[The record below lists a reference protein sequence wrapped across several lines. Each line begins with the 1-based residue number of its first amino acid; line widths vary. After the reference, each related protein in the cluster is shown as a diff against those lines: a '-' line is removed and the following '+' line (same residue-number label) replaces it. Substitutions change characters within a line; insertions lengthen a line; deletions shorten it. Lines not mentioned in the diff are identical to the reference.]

1 VGSTVAHIRRAMTT
15 PSAPSPPAQPSLRTK
30 LLWVAAFYFA
40 SGFPFGVATELLPV
54 YYRQRGV
61 SLTDIGLLSVI
72 ALPWTFKF
80 LWAPLVDRIATYKR
94 WLLSAQIGLAA
105 AMLALLVADPTRAM
119 PFLWVVL
126 VAMATLSATQDIVV
140 DAYTIRLLDT
150 REYGAANGVRVTA
163 YRVAMLVAGGLLLAA
178 AGRLGWP
185 TIFVMAAGTML
196 ALCAISFTIPSR
208 EVARAGAG
216 GLHDLIDPLR
226 ELLTLPA
233 FAAVLLF
240 VLTFKLGD
248 LSLIPMTKPFWVDRG
263 FSTES
268 IGGAST
274 VGIVAAIAGALVGGA
289 LTTRWGIFTALWSLG
304 LVQALSNLGYWAA
317 SQMPAAVSVLYGTI
331 LLEQFTYGL
340 GTAAFLSFL
349 MSLCSKRFAA
359 TQYALLSALFRVGG
373 VMAGAISGAVT
384 EHVGYQTYFLTTFL
398 LALPAFALL
407 PWVRRA
413 VMRPAGS

>member
-1 VGSTVAHIRRAMTT
+1 VTT
-15 PSAPSPPAQPSLRTK
+15 PAAGVSLRTK
-30 LLWVAAFYFA
+30 LMWVAAFYFA

-80 LWAPLVDRIATYKR
+80 LWAPLVDRIGTYKR
-94 WLLSAQIGLAA
+94 WLLGAQIGLATT
-105 AMLALLVADPTRAM
+105 MMALLIADPARAM
-119 PFLWVVL
+119 PLLWIVL
-126 VAMATLSATQDIVV
+126 LAMATLSATQDIVV

-163 YRVAMLVAGGLLLAA
+163 YRVAMLVAGGVLLAV

-185 TIFVMAAGTML
+185 TIFVVAAGTML
-196 ALCAISFTIPSR
+196 ALCAISFTIPAGDMPRTST
-208 EVARAGAG
+208 GAG
-216 GLHDLIDPLR
+216 MRDLVDPLR

-233 FAAVLLF
+233 FAAVMLF

-248 LSLIPMTKPFWVDRG
+248 ISLIPMTKPFWVDRG

-317 SQMPAAVSVLYGTI
+317 SRLPADESVLYGTI

-373 VMAGAISGAVT
+373 VLAGAISGAT
-384 EHVGYQTYFLTTFL
+384 AERVGYGMYFLITFF

-407 PWVRRA
+407 PWIKRA
-413 VMRPAGS
+413 VAR

>member
-1 VGSTVAHIRRAMTT
+1 MTEAERG
-15 PSAPSPPAQPSLRTK
+15 APVSLRTK

-61 SLTDIGLLSVI
+61 SLTDIGLLSII

-80 LWAPLVDRIATYKR
+80 LWAPLVDRIGTYKR
-94 WLLSAQIGLAA
+94 WLLGVQIGLAGT
-105 AMLALLVADPTRAM
+105 MLALLVADPARAM
-119 PFLWVVL
+119 PLLWVVL

-163 YRVAMLVAGGLLLAA
+163 YRVAMLVAGGVMLAA

-185 TIFVMAAGTML
+185 VIFVIAAAAML
-196 ALCAISFTIPSR
+196 LLAAVSFTVPQTNTPR
-208 EVARAGAG
+208 ESSAG
-216 GLHDLIDPLR
+216 GVRDLVNPIR
-226 ELLTLPA
+226 ELLLLPSA
-233 FAAVLLF
+233 VAVLVF
-240 VLTFKLGD
+240 VLMFKLGD
-248 LSLIPMTKPFWVDRG
+248 TSLIPMTKPFWVDRG

-268 IGGAST
+268 IGAAST
-274 VGIVAAIAGALVGGA
+274 VGIIAAILGALVGGV

-317 SQMPAAVSVLYGTI
+317 SQMAATERVLYGTI
-331 LLEQFTYGL
+331 FIEQFTAGL

-349 MSLCSKRFAA
+349 MSLCSKRYAA

-373 VMAGAISGAVT
+373 ILAGAISGAIT
-384 EHVGYQTYFLTTFL
+384 QNVGYGTYFLLTFL
-398 LALPAFALL
+398 LALPAFGLL
-407 PWVRRA
+407 PWVRKA
-413 VMRPAGS
+413 VPR

>member
-1 VGSTVAHIRRAMTT
+1 MTAPPEPVRASAHV
-15 PSAPSPPAQPSLRTK
+15 SLRTK

-40 SGFPFGVATELLPV
+40 SGFPFGIATELLPV

-72 ALPWTFKF
+72 AIPWTFKF
-80 LWAPLVDRIATYKR
+80 LWAPLVDRLGTYKR
-94 WLLSAQIGLAA
+94 WLLAVQIGLAA
-105 AMLALLVADPTRAM
+105 TMLALLIADPARAM
-119 PFLWVVL
+119 PMLWVVL
-126 VAMATLSATQDIVV
+126 FAMATLSATQDIVV

-150 REYGAANGVRVTA
+150 REYGAANGMRVTA
-163 YRVAMLVAGGLLLAA
+163 YRVAMLVAGGVLLTA

-185 TIFVMAAGTML
+185 TIFVLAAGLML
-196 ALCAISFTIPSR
+196 ILSAISFTIPSSDMP
-208 EVARAGAG
+208 RASTAG
-216 GLHDLIDPLR
+216 GLRDLADPLR
-226 ELLTLPA
+226 ELITLPA

-248 LSLIPMTKPFWVDRG
+248 ISLIPMTKPFWVDRG

-268 IGGAST
+268 IGAASS

-317 SQMPAAVSVLYGTI
+317 SRMPAVESVLYGTI

-349 MSLCSKRFAA
+349 MSLCSKRYAA

-373 VMAGAISGAVT
+373 IIAGAISGAIT
-384 EHVGYQTYFLTTFL
+384 EHVGYGTYFFVTFL
-398 LALPAFALL
+398 LALPAFSLL
-407 PWVRRA
+407 PWVKKTVAR
-413 VMRPAGS
+413 

>member
-1 VGSTVAHIRRAMTT
+1 MTT
-15 PSAPSPPAQPSLRTK
+15 PGEHVSLRTK

-72 ALPWTFKF
+72 AIPWTFKF
-80 LWAPLVDRIATYKR
+80 LWAPLVDRVGSYKR
-94 WLLSAQIGLAA
+94 WLLGVQIGLAM
-105 AMLALLVADPTRAM
+105 AMLALLIADPARAM
-119 PFLWVVL
+119 PMLWVVL
-126 VAMATLSATQDIVV
+126 LAMATLSATQDIVV

-150 REYGAANGVRVTA
+150 REYGAANGVRITA

-185 TIFVMAAGTML
+185 TIFVIAAGTML
-196 ALCAISFTIPSR
+196 ILTAISFTIPSSDMP
-208 EVARAGAG
+208 RAAAAG
-216 GLHDLIDPLR
+216 GLRDLVDPLR

-233 FAAVLLF
+233 AAAVLLF

-248 LSLIPMTKPFWVDRG
+248 ISLIPMTKPFWVDRG
-263 FSTES
+263 FSAES
-268 IGGAST
+268 IGAAST
-274 VGIVAAIAGALVGGA
+274 VGIVAAIAGALTGGA

-304 LVQALSNLGYWAA
+304 LVQALSNLGYWTAA
-317 SQMPAAVSVLYGTI
+317 QLPADQSVLYGAI

-340 GTAAFLSFL
+340 GTAAFLSFV
-349 MSLCSKRFAA
+349 MSLCSKRYAA

-373 VMAGAISGAVT
+373 IIAGAISGAVT
-384 EHVGYQTYFLTTFL
+384 QHVGYGTYFLITFL

-413 VMRPAGS
+413 VARDRPITSP

>member
-1 VGSTVAHIRRAMTT
+1 MTT
-15 PSAPSPPAQPSLRTK
+15 PLASPHSVPRPEGTRSLRTK

-40 SGFPFGVATELLPV
+40 SGFPYGVATELLPV

-61 SLTDIGLLSVI
+61 SLTDIGLLSII

-80 LWAPLVDRIATYKR
+80 LWAPLVDRLATYKR

-105 AMLALLVADPTRAM
+105 TLLALLIADPTRAM
-119 PFLWVVL
+119 PLLWVVL
-126 VAMATLSATQDIVV
+126 VAMAMLSATQDIVV

-150 REYGAANGVRVTA
+150 REYGAANGMRVTA
-163 YRVAMLVAGGLLLAA
+163 YRVAMLVAGGALLAA

-185 TIFVMAAGTML
+185 TIFVISAVVMVAL
-196 ALCAISFTIPSR
+196 AAISLSIPGSDVPR
-208 EVARAGAG
+208 PSEAT
-216 GLHDLIDPLR
+216 GLQEFVHPLR
-226 ELLTLPA
+226 ELMTLPA
-233 FAAVLLF
+233 AGAVLLF

-248 LSLIPMTKPFWVDRG
+248 LSLVPMTKPFWVDRG

-268 IGGAST
+268 IGAAST
-274 VGIVAAIAGALVGGA
+274 AGIVAAIAGALVGGA
-289 LTTRWGIFTALWSLG
+289 LTTRSGIFTALWSLG

-317 SQMPAAVSVLYGTI
+317 SRMPATGTTLYGAI
-331 LLEQFTYGL
+331 LLEQFTTGL

-349 MSLCSKRFAA
+349 MSLCSKRYAA

-373 VMAGAISGAVT
+373 IIAGAISGAIT
-384 EHVGYQTYFLTTFL
+384 ENVGYATYFMITFL

-413 VMRPAGS
+413 VPG

>member
-1 VGSTVAHIRRAMTT
+1 MTT
-15 PSAPSPPAQPSLRTK
+15 PSTPAPAGAHVSLRTK

-40 SGFPFGVATELLPV
+40 QGFPFGIATELLPV

-80 LWAPLVDRIATYKR
+80 LWAPLVDRVGTYKR
-94 WLLSAQIGLAA
+94 WLLGVQIGLATT
-105 AMLALLVADPTRAM
+105 MLALLVADPVRAM
-119 PFLWVVL
+119 PLLWVVL
-126 VAMATLSATQDIVV
+126 VAMATLSATQDIVI
-140 DAYTIRLLDT
+140 DASTIRLLDT

-163 YRVAMLVAGGLLLAA
+163 FRVAMLVAGGVLLAT
-178 AGRLGWP
+178 AGVVGWP
-185 TIFVMAAGTML
+185 TIFVIAAAVML
-196 ALCAISFTIPSR
+196 VLAAVSATIPGTDLPP
-208 EVARAGAG
+208 APTAG
-216 GLHDLIDPLR
+216 GLRDLVDPLR

-233 FAAVLLF
+233 AAALLVF

-248 LSLIPMTKPFWVDRG
+248 ISLIPMTKPFWVDRG

-274 VGIVAAIAGALVGGA
+274 VGIIAAIAGALVGGA

-304 LVQALSNLGYWAA
+304 LTQALSNLGYWVASHLAA
-317 SQMPAAVSVLYGTI
+317 TASVLYGTI

-349 MSLCSKRFAA
+349 MSLCSKRYAA
-359 TQYALLSALFRVGG
+359 TQYALLSALFRLGG
-373 VMAGAISGAVT
+373 TLAGTISGAIT
-384 EHVGYQTYFLTTFL
+384 QHVGYGTYFFITFL
-398 LALPAFALL
+398 LALPAFSLL

-413 VMRPAGS
+413 VPR

>member
-1 VGSTVAHIRRAMTT
+1 MTT
-15 PSAPSPPAQPSLRTK
+15 PSTSAPTGAHVSLRTK
-30 LLWVAAFYFA
+30 LLWVAALYFA
-40 SGFPFGVATELLPV
+40 QGFPFGIATDLLPV

-61 SLTDIGLLSVI
+61 SLTDIGLLSII

-80 LWAPLVDRIATYKR
+80 LWAPLVDRVGTYKR
-94 WLLSAQIGLAA
+94 WLLGVQIGLAMT
-105 AMLALLVADPTRAM
+105 MLALLVADPVRAM
-119 PFLWVVL
+119 PLLWVVL
-126 VAMATLSATQDIVV
+126 IAMATLSATQDIVI
-140 DAYTIRLLDT
+140 DASTIRLLDT
-150 REYGAANGVRVTA
+150 REYGAANGIRVTA
-163 YRVAMLVAGGLLLAA
+163 YRVAMLVAGGALLAA
-178 AGRLGWP
+178 AGYLGWS
-185 TIFVMAAGTML
+185 TIFVIAAAVMVAVT
-196 ALCAISFTIPSR
+196 AISFTIPGRDMPRTS
-208 EVARAGAG
+208 AG
-216 GLHDLIDPLR
+216 GGLRELVDPLR

-233 FAAVLLF
+233 VGAVLVF

-274 VGIVAAIAGALVGGA
+274 VGIIAAIAGALVGGA

-304 LVQALSNLGYWAA
+304 LTQALSNLGYWAA
-317 SQMPAAVSVLYGTI
+317 SRLTATESVLYGTI

-349 MSLCSKRFAA
+349 MSLCSKRYAA

-373 VMAGAISGAVT
+373 TLAGAISGAIT
-384 EHVGYQTYFLTTFL
+384 QHVGYGTYFFITFL
-398 LALPAFALL
+398 LALPAFSLL

-413 VMRPAGS
+413 VPR

>member
-1 VGSTVAHIRRAMTT
+1 MTT
-15 PSAPSPPAQPSLRTK
+15 PVAPPRGAAHVSLRTK

-40 SGFPFGVATELLPV
+40 SGFPYGIATELLPV

-61 SLTDIGLLSVI
+61 SLTDIGLLTII

-80 LWAPLVDRIATYKR
+80 LWAPLVDRLGTYKR
-94 WLLSAQIGLAA
+94 WLLAVQIGLALT
-105 AMLALLVADPTRAM
+105 MLGLLAADPARAM
-119 PFLWVVL
+119 PLLWVVL
-126 VAMATLSATQDIVV
+126 LSMATLSATQDIVV

-150 REYGAANGVRVTA
+150 REYGAANGMRVTA
-163 YRVAMLVAGGLLLAA
+163 YRVAMLAAGGLLLAL

-185 TIFVMAAGTML
+185 TIFVIAAAIML
-196 ALCAISFTIPSR
+196 VLSAISFTVPSSDMPR
-208 EVARAGAG
+208 QGTTG
-216 GLHDLIDPLR
+216 GLRELVDPLR
-226 ELLTLPA
+226 ELITLPA
-233 FAAVLLF
+233 FGAVLLF

-248 LSLIPMTKPFWVDRG
+248 ISLIPMTKPFWVDRG
-263 FSTES
+263 FSTQS
-268 IGGAST
+268 IGAASS

-317 SQMPAAVSVLYGTI
+317 SRMPAAESVLYGTI

-349 MSLCSKRFAA
+349 MSLCSKRYAA

-373 VMAGAISGAVT
+373 IIAGAISGAIT
-384 EHVGYQTYFLTTFL
+384 QHVGYGTYFFVTFL
-398 LALPAFALL
+398 LALPAFSLL
-407 PWVRRA
+407 PWVRKA
-413 VMRPAGS
+413 VAR

>member
-1 VGSTVAHIRRAMTT
+1 MTDAERG
-15 PSAPSPPAQPSLRTK
+15 APVSLRTK

-61 SLTDIGLLSVI
+61 SLTDIGLLSII

-80 LWAPLVDRIATYKR
+80 LWAPLVDRIGTYKR
-94 WLLSAQIGLAA
+94 WLLGVQIGLAGT
-105 AMLALLVADPTRAM
+105 MLVLLVADPARAM
-119 PFLWVVL
+119 PLLWVVL

-163 YRVAMLVAGGLLLAA
+163 YRVAMLVAGGVMLAA

-185 TIFVMAAGTML
+185 VIFVIAAGAML
-196 ALCAISFTIPSR
+196 LLTAVSFTVPQSNTPR
-208 EVARAGAG
+208 ERSAG
-216 GLHDLIDPLR
+216 GVRDLIDPIR
-226 ELLTLPA
+226 ELLLLPSA
-233 FAAVLLF
+233 VAVLVF

-248 LSLIPMTKPFWVDRG
+248 TSLIPMTKPFWVDRG

-268 IGGAST
+268 IGAAST
-274 VGIVAAIAGALVGGA
+274 VGIIAAILGALVGGV
-289 LTTRWGIFTALWSLG
+289 LTTRWGIFAALWSLG

-317 SQMPAAVSVLYGTI
+317 AQMAATERVLYGTI
-331 LLEQFTYGL
+331 FIEQFTAGL

-349 MSLCSKRFAA
+349 MSLCSKRYAA

-373 VMAGAISGAVT
+373 ILAGTISGAIT
-384 EHVGYQTYFLTTFL
+384 QHVGYGTYFLLTFL
-398 LALPAFALL
+398 LALPAFGLL
-407 PWVRRA
+407 PWVRNA
-413 VMRPAGS
+413 VPR

>member
-1 VGSTVAHIRRAMTT
+1 MTDAERG
-15 PSAPSPPAQPSLRTK
+15 APVSLRTK

-61 SLTDIGLLSVI
+61 SLTDIGLLSII

-80 LWAPLVDRIATYKR
+80 LWAPLVDRIGTYKR
-94 WLLSAQIGLAA
+94 WLLGVQIALAGT
-105 AMLALLVADPTRAM
+105 MLALLLADPARAM
-119 PFLWVVL
+119 PLLWVVL

-163 YRVAMLVAGGLLLAA
+163 YRVAMLVAGGVMLAA

-185 TIFVMAAGTML
+185 VIFVIAAGAML
-196 ALCAISFTIPSR
+196 LLTAVSFTVPQSNTPR
-208 EVARAGAG
+208 ERSAG
-216 GLHDLIDPLR
+216 GVRDLIDPIR
-226 ELLTLPA
+226 ELLLLPSA
-233 FAAVLLF
+233 VAVLVF

-248 LSLIPMTKPFWVDRG
+248 TSLIPMTKPFWVDRG

-268 IGGAST
+268 IGAAST
-274 VGIVAAIAGALVGGA
+274 VGIIAAILGALVGGV

-317 SQMPAAVSVLYGTI
+317 AQMAATERVLYGTI
-331 LLEQFTYGL
+331 FIEQFTAGL

-349 MSLCSKRFAA
+349 MSLCSKRYAA

-373 VMAGAISGAVT
+373 ILAGAISGAIT
-384 EHVGYQTYFLTTFL
+384 QHVGYGTYFLLTFL
-398 LALPAFALL
+398 LALPAFGLL
-407 PWVRRA
+407 PWVRKA
-413 VMRPAGS
+413 VPR

>member
-1 VGSTVAHIRRAMTT
+1 MTA
-15 PSAPSPPAQPSLRTK
+15 PPAPSSGGAPVSLRTK

-80 LWAPLVDRIATYKR
+80 LWAPLVDRLGTYKH
-94 WLLSAQIGLAA
+94 WLLGAQIGLAA
-105 AMLALLVADPTRAM
+105 TMMALLLADPARAM
-119 PFLWVVL
+119 PLLWMVL
-126 VAMATLSATQDIVV
+126 LAMATLSATQDIVV

-185 TIFVMAAGTML
+185 TIFVIGAGAML
-196 ALCAISFTIPSR
+196 VLAAISFTIPSR
-208 EVARAGAG
+208 DIPRATTAG
-216 GLHDLIDPLR
+216 GLRDLVDPLR

-233 FAAVLLF
+233 VGAVLLF

-248 LSLIPMTKPFWVDRG
+248 ISLIPMTKPFWVDRG

-274 VGIVAAIAGALVGGA
+274 VGIIAAIAGALVGGA

-317 SQMPAAVSVLYGTI
+317 SQMPAVESVLYGTI

-373 VMAGAISGAVT
+373 VIAGAISGAIT
-384 EHVGYQTYFLTTFL
+384 QHVGYGTYFLITFL
-398 LALPAFALL
+398 LALPAFSLL
-407 PWVRRA
+407 PWIRRVVA
-413 VMRPAGS
+413 R

>member
-1 VGSTVAHIRRAMTT
+1 MTT
-15 PSAPSPPAQPSLRTK
+15 PSEPLRAHAHVSLRTK

-40 SGFPFGVATELLPV
+40 SGFPFGIATELLPV

-72 ALPWTFKF
+72 AIPWTFKF
-80 LWAPLVDRIATYKR
+80 LWAPLVDRIGTYKR
-94 WLLSAQIGLAA
+94 WLLAVQIGLAA
-105 AMLALLVADPTRAM
+105 TMLALLMADPARAM
-119 PFLWVVL
+119 PLLWVVL
-126 VAMATLSATQDIVV
+126 FTMATLSATQDIVV

-150 REYGAANGVRVTA
+150 REYGAANGMRVTA
-163 YRVAMLVAGGLLLAA
+163 YRVAMLVAGGVLLTA

-185 TIFVMAAGTML
+185 TIFVLAAGLML
-196 ALCAISFTIPSR
+196 ILTAISFTVPSR
-208 EVARAGAG
+208 DMPRDPTAG
-216 GLHDLIDPLR
+216 GLRDLVEPLR
-226 ELLTLPA
+226 QLLTLPA
-233 FAAVLLF
+233 AGAVLLF

-248 LSLIPMTKPFWVDRG
+248 ISLIPMTKPFWVDRG

-268 IGGAST
+268 IGAASS

-317 SQMPAAVSVLYGTI
+317 SWMPAVESVLYGTI

-349 MSLCSKRFAA
+349 MSLYSKRYAA

-373 VMAGAISGAVT
+373 IIAGAISGAIT
-384 EHVGYQTYFLTTFL
+384 QHVGYGTYFFLTFL

-407 PWVRRA
+407 PWVKRTVAR
-413 VMRPAGS
+413 

>member
-1 VGSTVAHIRRAMTT
+1 MTT
-15 PSAPSPPAQPSLRTK
+15 PVAPSSGGAPVSLRTK

-61 SLTDIGLLSVI
+61 SLTDIGLLSII

-80 LWAPLVDRIATYKR
+80 LWAPLVDRVSTYKR
-94 WLLSAQIGLAA
+94 WLLGVQLGLAVT
-105 AMLALLVADPTRAM
+105 MLALLMADPARAM
-119 PFLWVVL
+119 PLLWIVL
-126 VAMATLSATQDIVV
+126 LAMATLSATQDIVV

-185 TIFVMAAGTML
+185 TIFVIGAGAML
-196 ALCAISFTIPSR
+196 ALTAISFTIPSSDIP
-208 EVARAGAG
+208 RATTAG
-216 GLHDLIDPLR
+216 GLRDLVDPLR

-233 FAAVLLF
+233 VGAVLLF

-248 LSLIPMTKPFWVDRG
+248 ISLIPMTKPFWVDRG

-274 VGIVAAIAGALVGGA
+274 VGIIAAIAGALVGGA

-317 SQMPAAVSVLYGTI
+317 SQMPAVESVLYSTI

-373 VMAGAISGAVT
+373 VIAGAISGAIT
-384 EHVGYQTYFLTTFL
+384 QHVGYGTYFLITFL
-398 LALPAFALL
+398 LALPAFSLL
-407 PWVRRA
+407 PWIRRVVA
-413 VMRPAGS
+413 R

>member
-1 VGSTVAHIRRAMTT
+1 V
-15 PSAPSPPAQPSLRTK
+15 
-30 LLWVAAFYFA
+30 
-40 SGFPFGVATELLPV
+40 
-54 YYRQRGV
+54 
-61 SLTDIGLLSVI
+61 
-72 ALPWTFKF
+72 
-80 LWAPLVDRIATYKR
+80 
-94 WLLSAQIGLAA
+94 
-105 AMLALLVADPTRAM
+105 RAM
-119 PFLWVVL
+119 PLLWVVL

-150 REYGAANGVRVTA
+150 REYGAANGMRVTA
-163 YRVAMLVAGGLLLAA
+163 YRVAMLVAGGALLWA

-185 TIFVMAAGTML
+185 TIFVLAAALML
-196 ALCAISFTIPSR
+196 VLTAVSFTIPSSD
-208 EVARAGAG
+208 VPRAAAHG
-216 GLHDLIDPLR
+216 GLRDLVEPVR

-233 FAAVLLF
+233 AIAVILF

-248 LSLIPMTKPFWVDRG
+248 ISLIPMTKPFWVDRG
-263 FSTES
+263 FSTEA

-274 VGIVAAIAGALVGGA
+274 VGIIAAIAGALVGGA

-304 LVQALSNLGYWAA
+304 LVQALSNLGYWTA
-317 SQMPAAVSVLYGTI
+317 SRLPADQSVLYGTI

-349 MSLCSKRFAA
+349 MSLCSKRYAA

-373 VMAGAISGAVT
+373 IIAGAISGAIT
-384 EHVGYQTYFLTTFL
+384 QDVGYGTYFFITFL

-413 VMRPAGS
+413 VPR

>member
-1 VGSTVAHIRRAMTT
+1 MTI
-15 PSAPSPPAQPSLRTK
+15 PESPRTAARVSLRTK

-40 SGFPFGVATELLPV
+40 SGFPFGIATELLPV

-61 SLTDIGLLSVI
+61 SLTDIGLLSII

-80 LWAPLVDRIATYKR
+80 LWAPLVDRIGTYKG
-94 WLLSAQIGLAA
+94 WLLGVQIGLAGT
-105 AMLALLVADPTRAM
+105 MLALLLADPARAM
-119 PFLWVVL
+119 PLLWVVL

-163 YRVAMLVAGGLLLAA
+163 YRVAMLVAAGVLLTA
-178 AGRLGWP
+178 AGRMGWP
-185 TIFVMAAGTML
+185 TIFMLAAGLML
-196 ALCAISFTIPSR
+196 ILTAISFTIPSSD
-208 EVARAGAG
+208 VPRAAAHG
-216 GLHDLIDPLR
+216 GLRDLVEPFR

-233 FAAVLLF
+233 AIAVLIF

-248 LSLIPMTKPFWVDRG
+248 SSLVPMTKPFWVDRG

-268 IGGAST
+268 IGAAST
-274 VGIVAAIAGALVGGA
+274 VGIVAAITGALVGGA

-317 SQMPAAVSVLYGTI
+317 SQLPAEQSVLYGTI
-331 LLEQFTYGL
+331 LLEQVTYGM
-340 GTAAFLSFL
+340 GTAALLSFL
-349 MSLCSKRFAA
+349 MSLCSKRYAA

-373 VMAGAISGAVT
+373 IIAGAISGAIT
-384 EHVGYQTYFLTTFL
+384 EDVGYGTYFFITFL
-398 LALPAFALL
+398 LALPAFSLL
-407 PWVRRA
+407 PWIRRA
-413 VMRPAGS
+413 VARERPRTA

>member
-1 VGSTVAHIRRAMTT
+1 MTT
-15 PSAPSPPAQPSLRTK
+15 PSAHVSLRTK

-61 SLTDIGLLSVI
+61 SLTEIGLLSVI

-80 LWAPLVDRIATYKR
+80 LWAPVVDRLGTYKG

-105 AMLALLVADPTRAM
+105 TMVALLVADPARAM
-119 PFLWVVL
+119 PLLWIVL
-126 VAMATLSATQDIVV
+126 LAMATLSATQDIVV

-163 YRVAMLVAGGLLLAA
+163 YRVAMLVAGGLLLAV

-185 TIFVMAAGTML
+185 TIFVIAAGTML
-196 ALCAISFTIPSR
+196 VLCAISFTIPSSDMPR
-208 EVARAGAG
+208 TSTAG
-216 GLHDLIDPLR
+216 GLRDLVDPLR
-226 ELLTLPA
+226 ELFTLPA

-248 LSLIPMTKPFWVDRG
+248 ISLIPMTKPFWVDRG

-317 SQMPAAVSVLYGTI
+317 SRMPAVESVLYGTI

-373 VMAGAISGAVT
+373 IIAGAISGAIT
-384 EHVGYQTYFLTTFL
+384 QHVGYGTYFLITFL
-398 LALPAFALL
+398 LALPAFSLL
-407 PWVRRA
+407 PWVKRA
-413 VMRPAGS
+413 VARERASPTSP

>member
-1 VGSTVAHIRRAMTT
+1 MTT
-15 PSAPSPPAQPSLRTK
+15 PAAPSSGVAPVSLRTK

-80 LWAPLVDRIATYKR
+80 LWAPLVDRVSTYKR
-94 WLLSAQIGLAA
+94 WLLGAQIGLAA
-105 AMLALLVADPTRAM
+105 TMLALLMADPAGAM
-119 PFLWVVL
+119 PLLWIVL
-126 VAMATLSATQDIVV
+126 LAMATLSATQDIVV

-185 TIFVMAAGTML
+185 TIFVIAAGTML
-196 ALCAISFTIPSR
+196 ILTAISFTIPSSDMPP
-208 EVARAGAG
+208 AASHG
-216 GLHDLIDPLR
+216 GIRDLVEPLR

-233 FAAVLLF
+233 AVAVLVF

-248 LSLIPMTKPFWVDRG
+248 ISLIPMTKPFWVDRG

-268 IGGAST
+268 IGTASS
-274 VGIVAAIAGALVGGA
+274 VGIVAAIAGALLGGV

-304 LVQALSNLGYWAA
+304 LVQALSNLGYWVA
-317 SQMPAAVSVLYGTI
+317 SQLPAAQSVLYGTI
-331 LLEQFTYGL
+331 LLEQVTYGM

-349 MSLCSKRFAA
+349 MSLCSKRYAA
-359 TQYALLSALFRVGG
+359 TQYALLSALFRVVGII
-373 VMAGAISGAVT
+373 AGAISGAIT
-384 EHVGYQTYFLTTFL
+384 DHVGYGTYFFITFL

-413 VMRPAGS
+413 VPR

>member
-1 VGSTVAHIRRAMTT
+1 MTDAERG
-15 PSAPSPPAQPSLRTK
+15 APVSLRTK

-40 SGFPFGVATELLPV
+40 SGFPFGIATELLPV

-61 SLTDIGLLSVI
+61 SLTEIGLLSII

-80 LWAPLVDRIATYKR
+80 LWAPLVDRIGTYKR
-94 WLLSAQIGLAA
+94 WLLGVQIGLAGT
-105 AMLALLVADPTRAM
+105 MLALLLADPARAM
-119 PFLWVVL
+119 PLLWVVL

-163 YRVAMLVAGGLLLAA
+163 YRVAMLVAGGVMLAA

-185 TIFVMAAGTML
+185 AIFVIAAAAML
-196 ALCAISFTIPSR
+196 LLAAVSFTVPQSNTPR
-208 EVARAGAG
+208 ERSAG
-216 GLHDLIDPLR
+216 GVRDLIDPIR
-226 ELLTLPA
+226 ELLLLPSA
-233 FAAVLLF
+233 VAVLVF

-248 LSLIPMTKPFWVDRG
+248 TSLIPMTKPFWVDRG

-268 IGGAST
+268 IGAAST
-274 VGIVAAIAGALVGGA
+274 VGIIAAILGALVGGV

-317 SQMPAAVSVLYGTI
+317 AQMAATERILYGTI
-331 LLEQFTYGL
+331 FIEQFTAGL

-349 MSLCSKRFAA
+349 MSLCSKRYAA

-373 VMAGAISGAVT
+373 ILAGAISGAIT
-384 EHVGYQTYFLTTFL
+384 QNVGYGTYFLLTFL
-398 LALPAFALL
+398 LALPAFGLL
-407 PWVRRA
+407 PWVRNA
-413 VMRPAGS
+413 VPR

>member
-1 VGSTVAHIRRAMTT
+1 MTT
-15 PSAPSPPAQPSLRTK
+15 PEPPRTAAHVSLRTK

-40 SGFPFGVATELLPV
+40 SGFPFGIATELLPV

-61 SLTDIGLLSVI
+61 SLTDIGLLTVI

-80 LWAPLVDRIATYKR
+80 LWAPLVDRIGTYKG
-94 WLLSAQIGLAA
+94 WLLGVQIGLAGT
-105 AMLALLVADPTRAM
+105 MLALLAADPARAM
-119 PFLWVVL
+119 PVLWVVL

-163 YRVAMLVAGGLLLAA
+163 YRVAMLVAGGVLLAA

-185 TIFVMAAGTML
+185 TIFVLAAGLML
-196 ALCAISFTIPSR
+196 ILTAISFTIPSSDMPP
-208 EVARAGAG
+208 AASHG
-216 GLHDLIDPLR
+216 GIRDLVEPLR

-233 FAAVLLF
+233 AVAVLVF

-248 LSLIPMTKPFWVDRG
+248 ISLIPMTKPFWVDRG

-268 IGGAST
+268 IGTASS
-274 VGIVAAIAGALVGGA
+274 VGIVAAIAGALLGGV

-304 LVQALSNLGYWAA
+304 LVQALSNLGYWVA
-317 SQMPAAVSVLYGTI
+317 SQLPAAQSVLYGTI
-331 LLEQFTYGL
+331 LLEQVTYGM

-349 MSLCSKRFAA
+349 MSLCSKRYAA
-359 TQYALLSALFRVGG
+359 TQYALLSALFRVVGII
-373 VMAGAISGAVT
+373 AGAISGAIT
-384 EHVGYQTYFLTTFL
+384 DHVGYGTYFFITFL

-413 VMRPAGS
+413 VPR

>member
-1 VGSTVAHIRRAMTT
+1 MTM
-15 PSAPSPPAQPSLRTK
+15 PAEPSPAAAHVSLRTK

-80 LWAPLVDRIATYKR
+80 LWAPLVDRVGTYRR
-94 WLLSAQIGLAA
+94 WLLAVQIGLAA
-105 AMLALLVADPTRAM
+105 TMLALLAADPARAM
-119 PFLWVVL
+119 PLLWVVL

-163 YRVAMLVAGGLLLAA
+163 YRVAMLVAGGVLLAA

-185 TIFVMAAGTML
+185 TIFVIAAGVML
-196 ALCAISFTIPSR
+196 ILTAISFTVPS
-208 EVARAGAG
+208 ADMPRAGTAG
-216 GLHDLIDPLR
+216 GLRDLAEPLR
-226 ELLTLPA
+226 QLLTLPA
-233 FAAVLLF
+233 AAAVLLF

-248 LSLIPMTKPFWVDRG
+248 ISLIPMTKPFWVDRG

-268 IGGAST
+268 IGAAST
-274 VGIVAAIAGALVGGA
+274 VGIIAAIAGALVGGA

-317 SQMPAAVSVLYGTI
+317 SQLPAEESVLYGTI

-349 MSLCSKRFAA
+349 MSLCSKRYAA

-373 VMAGAISGAVT
+373 VIAGAISGAIT
-384 EHVGYQTYFLTTFL
+384 QDVGYGTYFLITFM
-398 LALPAFALL
+398 LALPAFTLL
-407 PWVRRA
+407 PWVKRTVAR
-413 VMRPAGS
+413 